1 MNTTVTNIAH
11 GDSIIEER
19 LAVSTKRQYQNKVDH
34 FEHWVRI
41 VHFEELV
48 DEDTD
53 EIMYENI
60 GCEVLKEFLG
70 HVSKKRKRKEE
81 TAEEPFV
88 YCDPEKLQS
97 VQHVNG
103 YKSALTDKFKR
114 LGISLDFESKTMFS
128 DMMIGY
134 RRVIQKKKQDGEIE
148 IREGKFPLSF
158 SGYRF
163 LAKKAMQQSTDFQQ
177 TVFAHIFLLFCWN
190 MIARCVSVSLLTFTH
205 ISWEEDSMVVVFPTT
220 KSDKVGKNSSP
231 IHIFANR
238 KSPEICPILWFAV
251 YIWCM
256 GFRRQGS
263 QTTVFGA
270 QKETQSRFSKWL
282 QKVCGSNTSELL
294 LMGIIIAEIGT
305 HSFRKGVAN
314 FLSALCGGPSSVA
327 IYLRAGW
334 SLGPVTSRYIMEGEG
349 NDQLAGRAATGL
361 PITEPEFADLPPH
374 FDQSEGAVLSVDQ
387 WEEILPGYSTFYPQ
401 SFRQVLPFL
410 LASLVYHRN
419 YLKDNLSASH
429 PIFLTRLWT
438 SNTINELSEKIYC
451 GTGKHPV
458 TQMTATGIPPHILL
472 ANEIVALR
480 AEMACMK
487 DALIERLSDIPEQ
500 VRVSMLNNFRIDG
513 TIPITITQ
521 VESMMQA
528 MQASLLAAIAEQTVR
543 QQTAIAAVSSTHST
557 ASTLQ
562 VQSFHWSGRFHPVPN
577 TFRFPRYYLFCY
589 HFIVR

>member
-70 HVSKKRKRKEE
+70 HISKKRKRKKE

-314 FLSALCGGPSSVA
+314 FL
-327 IYLRAGW
+327 
-334 SLGPVTSRYIMEGEG
+334 
-349 NDQLAGRAATGL
+349 
-361 PITEPEFADLPPH
+361 
-374 FDQSEGAVLSVDQ
+374 
-387 WEEILPGYSTFYPQ
+387 
-401 SFRQVLPFL
+401 
-410 LASLVYHRN
+410 
-419 YLKDNLSASH
+419 
-429 PIFLTRLWT
+429 
-438 SNTINELSEKIYC
+438 
-451 GTGKHPV
+451 
-458 TQMTATGIPPHILL
+458 TQH
-472 ANEIVALR
+472 
-480 AEMACMK
+480 
-487 DALIERLSDIPEQ
+487 
-500 VRVSMLNNFRIDG
+500 
-513 TIPITITQ
+513 
-521 VESMMQA
+521 
-528 MQASLLAAIAEQTVR
+528 
-543 QQTAIAAVSSTHST
+543 
-557 ASTLQ
+557 
-562 VQSFHWSGRFHPVPN
+562 
-577 TFRFPRYYLFCY
+577 
-589 HFIVR
+589 